1 MIIAGPGLQTDVSS
15 SEEDADCLMN
25 ITRHCLAPAQKKKTQ
40 KNYFQGAVSIHYLLS
55 DDNLEMF
62 LPAFEKKSAL
72 PEQQLQVWLCGREK
86 KVM

>member
-25 ITRHCLAPAQKKKTQ
+25 ITRRCLAPAQKRKTQ
-40 KNYFQGAVSIHYLLS
+40 KKNYFQAAVSIHYLLS

-62 LPAFEKKSAL
+62 LPAFERESSLA
-72 PEQQLQVWLCGREK
+72 EQQLQV
-86 KVM
+86 